1 MKNKLL
7 AILFVSGLTVSA
19 SLQGA
24 ITIGSKNFTSAS
36 AGVPIVTAVGTAA
49 DNSTFFAWTG
59 IFTVTPT
66 FSTATAAQIVSAFT
80 TTDSGAIPASTF
92 TGLFGA
98 NDTTTLAA
106 YATGFESAQ
115 AWTVV
120 TNNAVFANSTL
131 VAVYRLP
138 GQVFTP
144 AVAGAAN
151 VQIVASDINN
161 WVYGNKTP
169 VTGQSSVPN
178 GAFTQGIAL
187 SAIAPI
193 PEPSAA
199 LLGAIGALGLLRRR
213 RN

>member
-7 AILFVSGLTVSA
+7 TSLFVSVTALGTTH
-19 SLQGA
+19 GA

-36 AGVPIVTAVGTAA
+36 VGVPILTDTGAA
-49 DNSTFFAWTG
+49 AANSTFFSWTG
-59 IFTVTPT
+59 IFATTPN
-66 FSTATAAQIVSAFT
+66 FSTATAAQIITGFT
-80 TTDSGAIPASTF
+80 TTDSAAIPASTF

-106 YATGFESAQ
+106 YAVGFESSQ

-120 TNNAVFANSTL
+120 TNNATFANSTL
-131 VAVYRLP
+131 VAVYRLA

-161 WVYGNKTP
+161 WVYGNKIA
-169 VTGQSSVPN
+169 VTGQSSVPS
-178 GAFTQGIAL
+178 GSYTQGIAL
-187 SAIAPI
+187 SAVAPV